1 MVMVRMQ
8 CSTKSRMGNFHLHG
22 LDPFCLKP
30 KGLKTKKG
38 TWVPFMEILLWVFGI
53 GTFDKRPSTN
63 ITWYHSMWS
72 YFGQETDY
80 KYDIVPGS
88 DTRLCPS
95 PIGASF
101 QYSRESNGDDE
112 TGLLE
117 IWLMLSEEIT
127 AHPHR
132 NKERHS
138 AGVYGFYRGFCPL
151 SPPGYQRRGIY

>member
-1 MVMVRMQ
+1 MQ
-8 CSTKSRMGNFHLHG
+8 
-22 LDPFCLKP
+22 
-30 KGLKTKKG
+30 
-38 TWVPFMEILLWVFGI
+38 
-53 GTFDKRPSTN
+53 
-63 ITWYHSMWS
+63 S

-117 IWLMLSEEIT
+117 I
-127 AHPHR
+127 
-132 NKERHS
+132 
-138 AGVYGFYRGFCPL
+138 
-151 SPPGYQRRGIY
+151 